1 MSSVAQQRAS
11 DNRSRS
17 RVRALMAGR
26 IVFNKGRSSVDC
38 VVRNITDA
46 GAKLSVSA
54 AANVP
59 DQFELVLPH
68 KRTTRRARLVWRRLD
83 EIGVAFSDAPLPH
96 VDSSTDGEAALRRR
110 IQQLEAE
117 VARLQAII
125 EKLSDA

>member
-1 MSSVAQQRAS
+1 MSSVAHRRAS
-11 DNRSRS
+11 ENRSHS

-68 KRTTRRARLVWRRLD
+68 KRATRRARLIWRRLD
-83 EIGVAFSDAPLPH
+83 EIGVAFSDAPLPN
-96 VDSSTDGEAALRRR
+96 VDSGADVEAALRRR

-117 VARLQAII
+117 VASLQALI
-125 EKLSDA
+125 EKLTDD